1 MNIVLVVSVRISVT
15 IIRSISH
22 PALSIILMN
31 EVINSMQV
39 DVFGPC
45 MTNKFS
51 TVGKQNNVRNSVVEL
66 GSTRASSGNRLQ
78 DRLLNI

>member
-1 MNIVLVVSVRISVT
+1 MNIVLVVVVRSNVT

-31 EVINSMQV
+31 DVIKSMQV
-39 DVFGPC
+39 EVFGPC
-45 MTNKFS
+45 MTREFS
-51 TVGKQNNVRNSVVEL
+51 AVGKQNKVRSSVVEL
-66 GSTRASSGNRLQ
+66 GRTKATNGKRLH